1 MAVFLSYAR
10 EDKDIAA
17 QLYEELGDLRGDVFM
32 DHEIKGGQ
40 DWWDTICDAIEASS
54 LFVLVLSEA
63 SLESEACQ
71 SELAYARATAR
82 PVLPVAVGG
91 LAVDDLPLEIKRLH
105 VLEYDPTS
113 KDSYKQIV
121 KAVTAAGTA
130 PPLPDV
136 MPERPALPESYA
148 DRHRRTLGAA
158 HLTLDEQISLFAV
171 LRSHT
176 ADPRRRDEAVGLV
189 RELRA
194 RRDIAVGVAADID
207 AFLADL
213 PAPTGTA
220 TVVLQRMKQGFLGRK
235 AAIFLEVDGERVGEV
250 ENGQTVELEVPA
262 GRSTLQATAWL
273 EQFGNRSDP
282 LDVDLAP
289 GDRLTLRVRF
299 MGSLKG
305 GIELLRIA

>member
-10 EDKDIAA
+10 EDKEIAA
-17 QLYEELGDLRGDVFM
+17 QLYEELVELRGDVFM

-40 DWWDTICDAIEASS
+40 DWWDTICDSIEQTS
-54 LFVLVLSEA
+54 LFVLVVSDA

-71 SELAYARATAR
+71 SELAYARATER
-82 PVLPVAVGG
+82 PVLPVAVNE
-91 LAVDDLPLEIKRLH
+91 LRVDDLPIEIKRLH
-105 VLEYDPTS
+105 VLEYDPAS

-130 PPLPDV
+130 PPLPDPL
-136 MPERPALPESYA
+136 PERPAMPESYA
-148 DRHRRTLGAA
+148 DRHRRTLAA
-158 HLTLDEQISLFAV
+158 PHLTLDEQVSLFAV

-176 ADPRRRDEAVGLV
+176 SDPRRRAEALALV
-189 RELRA
+189 KELRD

-250 ENGQTVELEVPA
+250 ENGETVEIDVPA
-262 GRSTLQATAWL
+262 GRSKLQATAWL
-273 EQFGNRSDP
+273 EQLGNRSDE
-282 LDVDLAP
+282 LEVDLAP
-289 GDRLTLRVRF
+289 GDRLALRVRF